1 MTDESNVIDVRGLV
15 HEYGTGSANVR
26 VLDDVAL
33 IVERGDY
40 VALVGP
46 SGAGKTTLL
55 SIIGGLERA
64 QHGVVRVDG
73 HDLQHIDSD
82 GLASFRR
89 STVGFVF
96 QHFGLLDALTAS
108 ENVELAM
115 TLGRSERRAR
125 RHRALELLDGVGL
138 RARAHHRPGQ
148 LSGGERQRVAIA
160 RALANQPRLLLAD
173 EPTGNLDEAGA
184 RGVIE
189 LLEQHA
195 REDAMTLVVVT
206 HNPMLAGRAH
216 RRVALVDGRTAA
228 AARP

>member
-1 MTDESNVIDVRGLV
+1 VTDESNVIEVRGLV
-15 HEYGTGSANVR
+15 HEYATGAETVR
-26 VLDDVAL
+26 VLDDVDL
-33 IVERGDY
+33 VVERGDY

-73 HDLQHIDSD
+73 HDLLRTDGD

-115 TLGRSERRAR
+115 TLDRGERRAR
-125 RHRALELLDGVGL
+125 RGRARELLDSVGL
-138 RARAHHRPGQ
+138 AARAHHRPVE

-160 RALANQPRLLLAD
+160 RALANHPRLLLAD
-173 EPTGNLDEAGA
+173 EPTGNLDETGA
-184 RGVIE
+184 RTVIE
-189 LLEQHA
+189 LLEQHTVEA
-195 REDAMTLVVVT
+195 EVTLVVVT
-206 HNPMLAGRAH
+206 HNPILARRAR
-216 RRVALVDGRTAA
+216 RRVALVDGRTVAA
-228 AARP
+228 ASA